1 MINIWRWQLVNDASL
16 ETRRRMGTLKRSH
29 ELIGPLCIR
38 QGNRDVLQD
47 GYNRIGMIYLRVR
60 VYDKK

>member
-1 MINIWRWQLVNDASL
+1 MTSKL

-38 QGNRDVLQD
+38 RGNRDILQD
-47 GYNRIGMIYLRVR
+47 GYNRIGMIYLRVH